1 MKKILLFAVAVLCSL
16 VARADEGMWLLK
28 LMEQQHLADSLRKAG
43 LQLPPSQLYS
53 ETGPSLKD
61 VVGIFGNGCTG
72 EVVSPD
78 GLIFTN
84 NHCGFS
90 YIHAMS
96 SVEKNYLKD
105 GFFAKSRAEEL
116 PTPNLTFTFVLA
128 IEDVTAQV
136 EAEARRLGID
146 NYTRQSYSFT
156 SKMNSE
162 LRKNSKYAKLKGI
175 ESTLLPFFGGN
186 QFYIIYMQEYTDVR
200 LVADPPLNVAQ
211 FGGNSDNWVWPR
223 QNVDWCAF
231 RIYADKNGQP
241 APYSPQNV
249 PLKRKNYLRISS
261 KGIQEGD
268 YTMVMGF
275 PGSTSR
281 FLTSEQVALRVNSIN
296 QPIVAAGWPVLDLYK
311 KYMEKNDSIRLVLES
326 TNMRLGNVV
335 KNYDGMIKA
344 VRNLKLIDEKR
355 REEKRFQDFAR
366 QSGKPEYQTV
376 VADINKLCK
385 TYQDSIFDDNL
396 LYATLG
402 NIKYPASYRIMQQ
415 LLAALKA
422 NNRQDIQN
430 SSKDLLE
437 SYDKKLEDFTK
448 DYVIERTRLLLP
460 IWEKNCRLPISRS
473 LQVGNPYELIS
484 QSIFASRKKLET
496 FLANPSAETLTA
508 DPIYKMIK
516 DIDELSEK
524 LEGTKHFKMAVQPLE
539 KTYVRGLEEMY
550 NNSKAPDANFTLR
563 MTYGHV
569 KAMKPRDG
577 VLYDWRTT
585 LKGMFE
591 KEDSTNID
599 YIVHPRMRQLYEARD
614 FGRYAREDGQLPTCF
629 ISNNDITGGN
639 SGSPVMN
646 AKGELIGLAFD
657 GNIEALS
664 SDLKFDPELQRCIN
678 VDIRYVLWILDKFG
692 ESKYLFNEMEIH

>member
-116 PTPNLTFTFVLA
+116 PTPDLTFTFVLA

-146 NYTRQSYSFT
+146 KYTRQSYSFT

-231 RIYADKNGQP
+231 RIYADKSGQP

-326 TNMRLGNVV
+326 TNMRLGNMV

-355 REEKRFQDFAR
+355 REEKRFQDFAH

-422 NNRQDIQN
+422 NNRQDIHN
-430 SSKDLLE
+430 FSESLLK
-437 SYDKKLEDFTK
+437 SYNDQIENFTT

-516 DIDELSEK
+516 NIDELSEK
-524 LEGTKHFKMAVQPLE
+524 LEGAKRFKTAIQPLE

>member
-146 NYTRQSYSFT
+146 KYTRQSYSFI
-156 SKMNSE
+156 SKMNNE
-162 LRKNSKYAKLKGI
+162 LRKKSKYGKLKGI

-231 RIYADKNGQP
+231 RIYADKSGQP

-326 TNMRLGNVV
+326 TNMRLGNMV

-355 REEKRFQDFAR
+355 HEEKRFQDFAR

>member
-1 MKKILLFAVAVLCSL
+1 MKKILLLAVAVLCSL

-53 ETGPSLKD
+53 ETGSSLKD

-96 SVEKNYLKD
+96 TVEKNYLKE

-146 NYTRQSYSFT
+146 KYTRQSYSFT

-162 LRKNSKYAKLKGI
+162 LRKKSKYAKLKGI

-326 TNMRLGNVV
+326 TNMRLGNMV

-355 REEKRFQDFAR
+355 REEKRFQDFAH

-376 VADINKLCK
+376 VADINNLCK

-430 SSKDLLE
+430 SSKALLE

-448 DYVIERTRLLLP
+448 DYVIERTLLLLP

>member
-116 PTPNLTFTFVLA
+116 PTPDLTFTFVLA

-146 NYTRQSYSFT
+146 KYTRQSYSFT

-162 LRKNSKYAKLKGI
+162 LRKKSKYAKLKGI

-231 RIYADKNGQP
+231 RIYADKSGQP

-326 TNMRLGNVV
+326 TNMRLGNMV

-355 REEKRFQDFAR
+355 REEKRFQDFAH

-376 VADINKLCK
+376 VADINNLCK

-473 LQVGNPYELIS
+473 LQVSNPYELIS

-524 LEGTKHFKMAVQPLE
+524 LEGTKHFKTAIQPLE

>member
-146 NYTRQSYSFT
+146 KYTRQSYSFT

-162 LRKNSKYAKLKGI
+162 LRKKSKYAKLKGI

-231 RIYADKNGQP
+231 RIYADKSGQP

-326 TNMRLGNVV
+326 TNMRLGNMV

-355 REEKRFQDFAR
+355 HEEKRFQDFAR

>member
-146 NYTRQSYSFT
+146 KYTRQSYSFT

-162 LRKNSKYAKLKGI
+162 LRKKSKYAKLKGI

-231 RIYADKNGQP
+231 RIYADKSGQP

-326 TNMRLGNVV
+326 TNMRLGNMV

-355 REEKRFQDFAR
+355 HEEKRFQDFAR

-422 NNRQDIQN
+422 NNRQDIHN
-430 SSKDLLE
+430 FSESLLK
-437 SYDKKLEDFTK
+437 SYNDQIENFTT

>member
-146 NYTRQSYSFT
+146 KYTRQSYSFT

-162 LRKNSKYAKLKGI
+162 LRKKSKYAKLKGI

-231 RIYADKNGQP
+231 RIYADKSGQP

-326 TNMRLGNVV
+326 TNMRLGNMV

-355 REEKRFQDFAR
+355 REEKRFQDFAH

-422 NNRQDIQN
+422 NNRQDIHN
-430 SSKDLLE
+430 FSESLLK
-437 SYDKKLEDFTK
+437 SYNDQIENFTT

-460 IWEKNCRLPISRS
+460 IWEKNCRLPISRN

-614 FGRYAREDGQLPTCF
+614 FGCYAREDGQLPTCF

>member
-53 ETGPSLKD
+53 ETGSSLKD

-146 NYTRQSYSFT
+146 KYTRQSYSFT

-162 LRKNSKYAKLKGI
+162 LRKKSKYAKLKGI

-231 RIYADKNGQP
+231 RIYADKSGQP

-296 QPIVAAGWPVLDLYK
+296 QPIVVAGWPVLDLYK

-326 TNMRLGNVV
+326 TNMRLGNMV

-355 REEKRFQDFAR
+355 HEEKRFQDFAR

-415 LLAALKA
+415 LLAALKT
-422 NNRQDIQN
+422 NNRQDIHN
-430 SSKDLLE
+430 FSESLLK
-437 SYDKKLEDFTK
+437 SYNDQIENFTT

-460 IWEKNCRLPISRS
+460 IWEKNCRLPISRG

-524 LEGTKHFKMAVQPLE
+524 LEGTKHFKMVVQPLE

-577 VLYDWRTT
+577 ILYDWRTT

>member
-146 NYTRQSYSFT
+146 KYTRQSYSFT

-162 LRKNSKYAKLKGI
+162 LRKKSKYAKLKGI

-231 RIYADKNGQP
+231 RIYADKSGQP

-326 TNMRLGNVV
+326 TNMRLGNMV

-355 REEKRFQDFAR
+355 HEEKRFQDFAH

-473 LQVGNPYELIS
+473 LQVSNPYELIS

-524 LEGTKHFKMAVQPLE
+524 LEGTKHFKTAIQPLE

>member
-1 MKKILLFAVAVLCSL
+1 MKKVLLLAVAVLCSL

-53 ETGPSLKD
+53 ETGSSLKD

-96 SVEKNYLKD
+96 TVEKNYLKE

-146 NYTRQSYSFT
+146 KYTRQSYSFT

-162 LRKNSKYAKLKGI
+162 LRKKSKYAKLKGI

-326 TNMRLGNVV
+326 TNMRLGNMV

-355 REEKRFQDFAR
+355 REEKRFQDFAH

-376 VADINKLCK
+376 VADINNLCK

-422 NNRQDIQN
+422 NNRQDIHN
-430 SSKDLLE
+430 FSESLLT
-437 SYDKKLEDFTK
+437 SYNDQIENFTT

-473 LQVGNPYELIS
+473 LQVSNPYELIS

-692 ESKYLFNEMEIH
+692 ESKYLFNEMKIH

>member
-146 NYTRQSYSFT
+146 KYTRQSYSFT

-162 LRKNSKYAKLKGI
+162 LRKKSKYAKLKGI

-296 QPIVAAGWPVLDLYK
+296 QPIVVAGWPVLDLYK

-326 TNMRLGNVV
+326 TNMRLGNMV

-402 NIKYPASYRIMQQ
+402 NIKYPASYRIMQK

-422 NNRQDIQN
+422 NNRQDIHN
-430 SSKDLLE
+430 FSESLLK
-437 SYDKKLEDFTK
+437 SYNDQIENFTT
-448 DYVIERTRLLLP
+448 DYVVERTRLLLP
-460 IWEKNCRLPISRS
+460 IWEKNCRLPISRN

-550 NNSKAPDANFTLR
+550 NNSKAPNANFTLR

>member
-53 ETGPSLKD
+53 ETGSSLKD

-116 PTPNLTFTFVLA
+116 PTPDLTFTFVLA

-146 NYTRQSYSFT
+146 KYTRQSYSFT

-162 LRKNSKYAKLKGI
+162 LRKKSKYAKLKGI

-231 RIYADKNGQP
+231 RIYADKSGQP

-326 TNMRLGNVV
+326 TNMRLGNMV

-355 REEKRFQDFAR
+355 REEKRFQDFAH

-460 IWEKNCRLPISRS
+460 IWEKNCRLPISRN

>member
-84 NHCGFS
+84 NHCGFY

-146 NYTRQSYSFT
+146 KYTRQSYSFT
-156 SKMNSE
+156 SKMNNE
-162 LRKNSKYAKLKGI
+162 LRKKSKYAKLKGI

-231 RIYADKNGQP
+231 RIYADKSGQP

-326 TNMRLGNVV
+326 TNMRLGNMV

-355 REEKRFQDFAR
+355 HEEKRFQDFAH

-473 LQVGNPYELIS
+473 LQVSNPYELIS

-524 LEGTKHFKMAVQPLE
+524 LEGTKHFKTAIQPLE

>member
-146 NYTRQSYSFT
+146 KYTRQSYSFT
-156 SKMNSE
+156 SKMNNE
-162 LRKNSKYAKLKGI
+162 LRKKSKYAKLKGI

-231 RIYADKNGQP
+231 RIYADKSGQP

-326 TNMRLGNVV
+326 TNMRLGNMV

-355 REEKRFQDFAR
+355 HEEKRFQDFAR

-585 LKGMFE
+585 LTGMFE

>member
-53 ETGPSLKD
+53 ETGSSLKD

-146 NYTRQSYSFT
+146 KYTRQSYSFT
-156 SKMNSE
+156 SKMNNE
-162 LRKNSKYAKLKGI
+162 LRKKSKYAKLKGI

-231 RIYADKNGQP
+231 RIYADKSGQP

-326 TNMRLGNVV
+326 TNMRLGNMV

-355 REEKRFQDFAR
+355 REEKRFQDFAH

-473 LQVGNPYELIS
+473 LQVSNPYELIS

-524 LEGTKHFKMAVQPLE
+524 LEGTKHFKTAIQPLE

>member
-53 ETGPSLKD
+53 ETGSSLKD

-146 NYTRQSYSFT
+146 KYTRQSYSFT

-162 LRKNSKYAKLKGI
+162 LRKKSKYAKLKGI

-326 TNMRLGNVV
+326 TNMRLGNMV

-355 REEKRFQDFAR
+355 HEEKRFQDFAR

-422 NNRQDIQN
+422 NNRQDIHN
-430 SSKDLLE
+430 FSESLLK
-437 SYDKKLEDFTK
+437 SYNDQIENFTT

-484 QSIFASRKKLET
+484 QSIFANRKKLET

-516 DIDELSEK
+516 NIDELSEK
-524 LEGTKHFKMAVQPLE
+524 LEGAKRFKTAIQPLE

>member
-1 MKKILLFAVAVLCSL
+1 MKKILLFAMAVLCSL

-53 ETGPSLKD
+53 ETGSSLKD

-146 NYTRQSYSFT
+146 KYTRQSYSFT

-162 LRKNSKYAKLKGI
+162 LRKKSKYAKLKGI

-231 RIYADKNGQP
+231 RIYADKSGQP

-296 QPIVAAGWPVLDLYK
+296 QPIVVAGWPVLDLYK

-326 TNMRLGNVV
+326 TNMRLGNMV

-355 REEKRFQDFAR
+355 HEEKRFQDFAR

-430 SSKDLLE
+430 FSESLLK
-437 SYDKKLEDFTK
+437 SYNNQIENFTT

>member
-146 NYTRQSYSFT
+146 KYTRQSYSFT

-162 LRKNSKYAKLKGI
+162 LRKKSKYAKLKGI

-241 APYSPQNV
+241 APYSPQNI

-296 QPIVAAGWPVLDLYK
+296 QPIVVAGWPVLDLYK

-326 TNMRLGNVV
+326 TNMRLGNMV

-355 REEKRFQDFAR
+355 HEEKRFQDFAR

>member
-146 NYTRQSYSFT
+146 KYTRQSYSFT

-162 LRKNSKYAKLKGI
+162 LRKKSKYAKLKGI

-231 RIYADKNGQP
+231 RIYADKSGQP

-326 TNMRLGNVV
+326 TNMRLGNMV

-355 REEKRFQDFAR
+355 HEEKRFQDFAR

-385 TYQDSIFDDNL
+385 TYQNSIFDDNL

-430 SSKDLLE
+430 SSKALLE

-448 DYVIERTRLLLP
+448 DYVIERTLLLLP

>member
-53 ETGPSLKD
+53 ETGSSLKD

-116 PTPNLTFTFVLA
+116 PTPDLTFTFVLA

-146 NYTRQSYSFT
+146 KYTRQSYSFT

-326 TNMRLGNVV
+326 INMRLGNVV

-355 REEKRFQDFAR
+355 HEEKRFQDFAR

-376 VADINKLCK
+376 VADINNLCK

-422 NNRQDIQN
+422 NNRQDIHN
-430 SSKDLLE
+430 FSESLLT
-437 SYDKKLEDFTK
+437 SYNDQIENFTT

-473 LQVGNPYELIS
+473 LQVSNPYELIS

>member
-53 ETGPSLKD
+53 ETGSSLKD

-116 PTPNLTFTFVLA
+116 PTPNLTFTFVLT

-146 NYTRQSYSFT
+146 KYTRQSYSFT

-162 LRKNSKYAKLKGI
+162 LRKKSKYAKLKGI

-231 RIYADKNGQP
+231 RIYADKSGQP

-326 TNMRLGNVV
+326 TNMRLGNMV

-355 REEKRFQDFAR
+355 HEEKRFQDFAH

-415 LLAALKA
+415 LLAALKT
-422 NNRQDIQN
+422 NNRQDIHN
-430 SSKDLLE
+430 FSESLLE

>member
-53 ETGPSLKD
+53 ETGSSLKD

-116 PTPNLTFTFVLA
+116 PTPNLTFTFVLT

-146 NYTRQSYSFT
+146 KYTRQSYSFT

-162 LRKNSKYAKLKGI
+162 LRKKSKYAKLKGI

-326 TNMRLGNVV
+326 TNMRLGNMV

-355 REEKRFQDFAR
+355 HEEKRFQDFAH

-415 LLAALKA
+415 LLAALKT
-422 NNRQDIQN
+422 NNRQDIHN
-430 SSKDLLE
+430 FSESLLE

>member
-53 ETGPSLKD
+53 ETGSSLKD

-146 NYTRQSYSFT
+146 KYTRQSYSFT

-162 LRKNSKYAKLKGI
+162 LRKKSKYAKLKGI

-326 TNMRLGNVV
+326 INMRLGNMV

-355 REEKRFQDFAR
+355 REEKRFQDFAH

-376 VADINKLCK
+376 VADINNLCK

-422 NNRQDIQN
+422 NNRQDIHN
-430 SSKDLLE
+430 FSESLLT
-437 SYDKKLEDFTK
+437 SYNDQIENFTT

-473 LQVGNPYELIS
+473 LQVSNPYELIS

-496 FLANPSAETLTA
+496 FLANPSAETLTS

-692 ESKYLFNEMEIH
+692 ESKYLFDEMEIH

>member
-146 NYTRQSYSFT
+146 KYTRQSYSFT

-162 LRKNSKYAKLKGI
+162 LRKKSKYAKLKGI

-296 QPIVAAGWPVLDLYK
+296 QPIVVAGWPVLDLYK

-326 TNMRLGNVV
+326 TNMRLGNMV

-376 VADINKLCK
+376 VADINNLCK

-422 NNRQDIQN
+422 NNRQDIHN
-430 SSKDLLE
+430 FSESLLK
-437 SYDKKLEDFTK
+437 SYNDQIENFTT

>member
-53 ETGPSLKD
+53 ETGSSLKD

-96 SVEKNYLKD
+96 TVEKNYLKD

-116 PTPNLTFTFVLA
+116 PTPDLTFTFVLA

-146 NYTRQSYSFT
+146 KYTRQSYSFT

-326 TNMRLGNVV
+326 INMRLGNVV

-355 REEKRFQDFAR
+355 CEEKRFQDFAH

-376 VADINKLCK
+376 VADINNLCK

-422 NNRQDIQN
+422 NNRQDIHN
-430 SSKDLLE
+430 FSESLLK
-437 SYDKKLEDFTK
+437 SYNDQIENFTT

-473 LQVGNPYELIS
+473 LQVSNPYELIS

-516 DIDELSEK
+516 NIDELSEK

>member
-1 MKKILLFAVAVLCSL
+1 
-16 VARADEGMWLLK
+16 
-28 LMEQQHLADSLRKAG
+28 MEQQHLADSLRKAG

-53 ETGPSLKD
+53 ETGSSLKD

-116 PTPNLTFTFVLA
+116 PTPNLTFTFVLT

-146 NYTRQSYSFT
+146 KYTRQSYSFT

-162 LRKNSKYAKLKGI
+162 LRKKSKYAKLKGI

-326 TNMRLGNVV
+326 TNMRLGNMV

-355 REEKRFQDFAR
+355 HEEKRFQDFAH

-415 LLAALKA
+415 LLAALKT
-422 NNRQDIQN
+422 NNRQDIHN
-430 SSKDLLE
+430 FSESLLK
-437 SYDKKLEDFTK
+437 SYNDQIENFTT

>member
-146 NYTRQSYSFT
+146 KYTRQSYSFT

-162 LRKNSKYAKLKGI
+162 LRKKSKYAKLKGI

-231 RIYADKNGQP
+231 RIYADKSGQP

-326 TNMRLGNVV
+326 TNMRLGNMV

-355 REEKRFQDFAR
+355 REEKRFQDFAH

>member
-146 NYTRQSYSFT
+146 KYTRQSYSFT
-156 SKMNSE
+156 SKMNNE
-162 LRKNSKYAKLKGI
+162 LRKKSKYAKLKGI

-231 RIYADKNGQP
+231 RIYADKSGQP

-326 TNMRLGNVV
+326 TNMRLGNMV

-355 REEKRFQDFAR
+355 HEEKRFQDFAH

-430 SSKDLLE
+430 FSESLLK
-437 SYDKKLEDFTK
+437 SYNDQIENFTT
-448 DYVIERTRLLLP
+448 DYVVERTRLLLP

-473 LQVGNPYELIS
+473 LQVSNPYELIS

>member
-105 GFFAKSRAEEL
+105 GFFAKIRAEEL

-146 NYTRQSYSFT
+146 KYTRQSYSFT
-156 SKMNSE
+156 SKMNNE
-162 LRKNSKYAKLKGI
+162 LRKKSKYAKLKGI

-231 RIYADKNGQP
+231 RIYADKSGQP

-326 TNMRLGNVV
+326 TNMRLGNMV

-355 REEKRFQDFAR
+355 HEEKRFQDFAH

-473 LQVGNPYELIS
+473 LQVSNPYELIS

-524 LEGTKHFKMAVQPLE
+524 LEGTKHFKTAIQPLE

>member
-53 ETGPSLKD
+53 ETGASLKD

-116 PTPNLTFTFVLA
+116 PTPDLTFTFVLA

-146 NYTRQSYSFT
+146 KYTRQSYSFT

-231 RIYADKNGQP
+231 RIYADKSGQP

-355 REEKRFQDFAR
+355 HEEKRFQDFAH

-402 NIKYPASYRIMQQ
+402 NIKYPASYRIMQK

-422 NNRQDIQN
+422 NNRQDIHN
-430 SSKDLLE
+430 FSESLLK
-437 SYDKKLEDFTK
+437 SYNDQIENFTT
-448 DYVIERTRLLLP
+448 DYVVERTRLLLP
-460 IWEKNCRLPISRS
+460 IWEKNCRLPISRN

>member
-116 PTPNLTFTFVLA
+116 PTPDLTFTFVLA

-146 NYTRQSYSFT
+146 KYTRQSYSFT
-156 SKMNSE
+156 SKMNNE

-326 TNMRLGNVV
+326 TNMRLGNMV

-355 REEKRFQDFAR
+355 HEEKRFQDYAR

-422 NNRQDIQN
+422 NNRQDIHN
-430 SSKDLLE
+430 FSESLLK
-437 SYDKKLEDFTK
+437 SYNDQIENFTT

-473 LQVGNPYELIS
+473 LQVSNPYELIS

-577 VLYDWRTT
+577 VFYDWRTT

>member
-1 MKKILLFAVAVLCSL
+1 MKKILFFAVAVLCSL

-53 ETGPSLKD
+53 ETGSSLKD

-146 NYTRQSYSFT
+146 KYTRQSYSFT
-156 SKMNSE
+156 SKMNNE
-162 LRKNSKYAKLKGI
+162 LRKKSKYAKLKGI

-231 RIYADKNGQP
+231 RIYADKSGQP

-326 TNMRLGNVV
+326 TNMRLGNMV

-376 VADINKLCK
+376 VADINNLCK

-430 SSKDLLE
+430 SSKALLE

-448 DYVIERTRLLLP
+448 DYVVERTRLLIP
-460 IWEKNCRLPISRS
+460 IWEKNCRLPISRG

>member
-1 MKKILLFAVAVLCSL
+1 MKKILLLAVAVLCSL

-53 ETGPSLKD
+53 ETGSSLKD

-96 SVEKNYLKD
+96 TVEKNYLKE

-146 NYTRQSYSFT
+146 KYTRQSYSFT

-162 LRKNSKYAKLKGI
+162 LRKKSKYAKLKGI

-296 QPIVAAGWPVLDLYK
+296 QPIVVAGWPVLDLYK

-326 TNMRLGNVV
+326 TNMRLGNMV

-355 REEKRFQDFAR
+355 REEKRFQDFAH

-422 NNRQDIQN
+422 NNRQDIHN
-430 SSKDLLE
+430 FSESLLK
-437 SYDKKLEDFTK
+437 SYNDQIENFTT

-473 LQVGNPYELIS
+473 LQVSNPYELIS

>member
-116 PTPNLTFTFVLA
+116 PTPDLTFTFVLA

-146 NYTRQSYSFT
+146 KYTRQSYSFT

-162 LRKNSKYAKLKGI
+162 LRKKSKYAKLKGI

-231 RIYADKNGQP
+231 RIYADKSGQP

-326 TNMRLGNVV
+326 TNMRLGNMV

-355 REEKRFQDFAR
+355 HEEKRFQDFAR

-460 IWEKNCRLPISRS
+460 IWEKNRRLPISRN

>member
-53 ETGPSLKD
+53 ETGSSLKD

-116 PTPNLTFTFVLA
+116 PTPDLTFTFVLA

-146 NYTRQSYSFT
+146 KYTRQSYSFT

-162 LRKNSKYAKLKGI
+162 LRKKSKYAKLKGI

-231 RIYADKNGQP
+231 RIYADKSGQP

-326 TNMRLGNVV
+326 TNMRLGNMV

-355 REEKRFQDFAR
+355 REEKRFQDFAH

-422 NNRQDIQN
+422 NNRQDIHN
-430 SSKDLLE
+430 FSESLLK
-437 SYDKKLEDFTK
+437 SYNDQIENFTT

-460 IWEKNCRLPISRS
+460 IWEKNCRLPISRN

>member
-146 NYTRQSYSFT
+146 KYTRQSYSFT

-162 LRKNSKYAKLKGI
+162 LRKKSKYAKLKGI

-231 RIYADKNGQP
+231 RIYADKSGQP

-326 TNMRLGNVV
+326 TNMRLGNMV

-355 REEKRFQDFAR
+355 REEKRFQDFAH

-460 IWEKNCRLPISRS
+460 IWEKNRRLPISRN

-524 LEGTKHFKMAVQPLE
+524 LEGTKHFKIAVQPLE

>member
-43 LQLPPSQLYS
+43 LQLLPSQLYS
-53 ETGPSLKD
+53 ETGSSLKD

-146 NYTRQSYSFT
+146 KYTRQSYSFT

-162 LRKNSKYAKLKGI
+162 LRKNSKYAKLRGI

-311 KYMEKNDSIRLVLES
+311 KYMEKNDNIRLVLES
-326 TNMRLGNVV
+326 TNMRLGNMV

-355 REEKRFQDFAR
+355 HEEKRFQDFAR

>member
-146 NYTRQSYSFT
+146 KYTRQSYSFT

-162 LRKNSKYAKLKGI
+162 LRKKSKYAKLKGI

-231 RIYADKNGQP
+231 RIYADKSGQP

-326 TNMRLGNVV
+326 TNMRLGNMV

-355 REEKRFQDFAR
+355 HEEKRFQDFAR

-430 SSKDLLE
+430 SSKALLE

-448 DYVIERTRLLLP
+448 DYVIERTLLLLP

-539 KTYVRGLEEMY
+539 KTYVRGLEEIY

>member
-116 PTPNLTFTFVLA
+116 PTPDLTFTFVLA

-146 NYTRQSYSFT
+146 KYTRQSYSFT

-326 TNMRLGNVV
+326 TNMRLGNMV

-355 REEKRFQDFAR
+355 REEKRFQDFAH

-678 VDIRYVLWILDKFG
+678 VDIRYVLWILG
-692 ESKYLFNEMEIH
+692 

>member
-1 MKKILLFAVAVLCSL
+1 MKKILLLAVAVLCSL

-53 ETGPSLKD
+53 ETGSSLKD

-96 SVEKNYLKD
+96 TVEENYLKE

-146 NYTRQSYSFT
+146 KYTRQSYSFT

-162 LRKNSKYAKLKGI
+162 LRKKSKYAKLKGI

-296 QPIVAAGWPVLDLYK
+296 QPIVVAGWPVLDLYK

-326 TNMRLGNVV
+326 TNMRLGNMV

-376 VADINKLCK
+376 VADINNLCK

-422 NNRQDIQN
+422 NNRQDIHN
-430 SSKDLLE
+430 FSESLLK
-437 SYDKKLEDFTK
+437 SYNDQIENFTT

-473 LQVGNPYELIS
+473 LQVSNPYELIS